1 MVNNQFIKIH
11 FAYLL
16 EGEVSSGRK
25 TPCITYISQM
35 SITAFLEGMLKGFF
49 QMDQCHYS
57 HYKEGDLEAR
67 SLWGQ
72 SRVIQW
78 ISGRAWNRTLIL
90 KISAPFSMQNK
101 NSHDFHDIC
110 GNGSLHT
117 ILTSTGCQKPEV
129 FSVSVPGCTAMT
141 PQHSIKKGS
150 TLTHFQANVISYN
163 RKLIKESRPL
173 RNEKTEPHG
182 KDFSTFW
189 VFLLFFFSSVIKAR
203 DLTLPIE
210 SNSLSATSILLSLKK
225 QLFLPLLSFS

>member
-1 MVNNQFIKIH
+1 M
-11 FAYLL
+11 
-16 EGEVSSGRK
+16 
-25 TPCITYISQM
+25 
-35 SITAFLEGMLKGFF
+35 
-49 QMDQCHYS
+49 
-57 HYKEGDLEAR
+57 
-67 SLWGQ
+67 
-72 SRVIQW
+72 
-78 ISGRAWNRTLIL
+78 
-90 KISAPFSMQNK
+90 
-101 NSHDFHDIC
+101 
-110 GNGSLHT
+110 
-117 ILTSTGCQKPEV
+117 

-225 QLFLPLLSFS
+225 QLFLPLLSFSWKVHHKLCRKTVQRILLHRTVSSVACKGKSPISTGWTSSYLATQNDFWLHTLGRSRVWLRS